1 MAKTKKKTDG
11 KTSQVSQRDSWET
24 HQVPDNPSPYPI
36 QDSIE
41 NWNLT
46 LPDLRHS
53 IWKQT
58 TANNT
63 IGNSDSSDQV
73 WAEFQITSED
83 CEGNTQTN
91 HEEDY
96 ESIRKSSDLT
106 PLEGSGN
113 RWENTT
119 PSKQDIPG
127 VSALWESEAK
137 INKELSE
144 QRSIQVKKLEQE
156 LYLAAERLREAQD
169 EELEHNNPCA
179 QSRPSDQ
186 FGLTIEDKN
195 IIQAMQRLHFFCFFI
210 RFIVLQDYILGTP
223 PLSWPLKVANV

>member
-1 MAKTKKKTDG
+1 
-11 KTSQVSQRDSWET
+11 V
-24 HQVPDNPSPYPI
+24 
-36 QDSIE
+36 
-41 NWNLT
+41 
-46 LPDLRHS
+46 
-53 IWKQT
+53 
-58 TANNT
+58 TARIKSELN
-63 IGNSDSSDQV
+63 
-73 WAEFQITSED
+73 FQITSED

-169 EELEHNNPCA
+169 EETGAQQPCA

-186 FGLTIEDKN
+186 FGLTIEDK
-195 IIQAMQRLHFFCFFI
+195 ILYRRCKDCIFFFFFSSDLLCYRI
-210 RFIVLQDYILGTP
+210 TILRYTFATFRGHDKGGVP
-223 PLSWPLKVANV
+223 KM